1 MFEHFI
7 ITRFNL
13 RQENWDTTKNKT
25 QINSEFWIKNRFELF
40 DKYCFPTVKAQTN
53 QNFKWLVF
61 FDVQTPKEY
70 REIVVNYVR
79 DYNNF
84 IPLFIDGMKSF
95 NQELIKYISNC
106 ERNIL

>member
-1 MFEHFI
+1 MKRLAI
-7 ITRFNL
+7 IIPAYKSKFL
-13 RQENWDTTKNKT
+13 RQTLDSLVN
-25 QINSEFWIKNRFELF
+25 
-40 DKYCFPTVKAQTN
+40 QTN